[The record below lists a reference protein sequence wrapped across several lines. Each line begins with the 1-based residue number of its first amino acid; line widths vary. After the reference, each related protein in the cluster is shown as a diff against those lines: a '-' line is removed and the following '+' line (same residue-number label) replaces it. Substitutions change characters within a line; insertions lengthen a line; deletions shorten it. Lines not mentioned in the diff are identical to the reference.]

1 MNMTLQNAGALALA
15 PDEGERLFWLGEPAI
30 LKVTGA
36 ETGGHYAV
44 AEVISTPEGF
54 VPLHVHDNED
64 EAFLIMDGEVEF
76 TVGGK
81 TLPAG
86 PGAFVFGPRGVPHS
100 YRVKSASA
108 RIMMI
113 FSPAG
118 FENFIRETSVP
129 LDKAHEAGEPDMEG
143 LMQAA
148 ARYGARILAE

>member
-1 MNMTLQNAGALALA
+1 M
-15 PDEGERLFWLGEPAI
+15 
-30 LKVTGA
+30 
-36 ETGGHYAV
+36 
-44 AEVISTPEGF
+44 
-54 VPLHVHDNED
+54 PLHVHDNED

-76 TVGGK
+76 TVGDK

-129 LDKAHEAGEPDMEG
+129 LDKAHEAGEPDMEQ
-143 LMQAA
+143 LIQTA
-148 ARYGARILAE
+148 ARYGARILEE